1 MELKDLRIL
10 SRLKTAGRALSIVLA
25 GAFTGTLS
33 IQADPLQAQQITRQA
48 GDALAVDLVA
58 TAQSLSMR
66 DMYARSLY
74 EYIRTNPNSFADP
87 TFYVNF
93 LVYLMHQSP
102 GFRCDRAFSNEFE
115 KRDFFVNVQQPNLKN
130 QIFQAISSASI
141 PQRFDIAFTLDTQ
154 PFDFNTSSLSYHVRS
169 IGLAEN
175 LNNTIRVRNRE
186 QSCAQQVLQSLNVAT
201 DACPWRFT
209 VVDEAGQSAVPDF
222 PFGRSITVPATD
234 ARVLYERFG
243 RQLFSVVSYRF
254 QAANNGE
261 HKVQVFP
268 TDGQMFGLSSDS
280 VVRVQTFKHPQ
291 FSQPQYLDFSNEM
304 QLIIP
309 DLNVDMALNFQQ
321 QGFRAVGEGER
332 QDPGTLI
339 SQGKSVQTYG
349 SAAVGNSVFII
360 RLAMPS
366 LNVDQK
372 IQYSLG
378 RENRGE
384 HYVTLFGSLDY
395 EKITAQAAPISG
407 HAQLLQVDPSTGEL
421 KEVRL
426 SSGFDGAFYPAG
438 IPTAQS
444 PAAEPQSQLDL
455 TPIAPSAE
463 SSAVGQ

>member
-1 MELKDLRIL
+1 MGFQVSRIL
-10 SRLKTAGRALSIVLA
+10 SRLKTAGRALPLVLA
-25 GAFTGTLS
+25 GVSVGALTF
-33 IQADPLQAQQITRQA
+33 QAAPLQAQQITRQA
-48 GDALAVDLVA
+48 GDALGVDLVA
-58 TAQSLSMR
+58 TARALSMR

-74 EYIRTNPNSFADP
+74 EYVRSNPNSFADP

-93 LVYLMHQSP
+93 LVFLMHQSP
-102 GFRCDRAFSNEFE
+102 GFRCDQAFSNEFE
-115 KRDFFVNVQQPNLKN
+115 KRDFFVNAQNPDLKN
-130 QIFQAISSASI
+130 QIFQAISSAPI
-141 PQRFDIAFTLDTQ
+141 TQRFDIAFTLDTQ
-154 PFDFNTSSLSYHVRS
+154 PFDFNTSRLSYNVRAV
-169 IGLAEN
+169 GLAEN
-175 LNNTIRVRNRE
+175 LNQVIRVRNRE
-186 QSCAQQVLQSLNVAT
+186 QNCAQQVLQSLNVAT
-201 DACPWRFT
+201 DAFPWRFT
-209 VVDEAGQSAVPDF
+209 VVDETGEAAVPSF

-280 VVRVQTFKHPQ
+280 VVRVQTYKHPQ

-309 DLNVDMALNFQQ
+309 DLNVDMGLKFQQ
-321 QGFRAVGEGER
+321 QGFRAVGSGER

-339 SQGKSVQTYG
+339 SLGKSVEANG
-349 SAAVGNSVFII
+349 SAAVGNSVFIV

-366 LNVDQK
+366 LNVEQN
-372 IQYSLG
+372 IQYQLG
-378 RENRGE
+378 RDNKGE

-395 EKITAQAAPISG
+395 EKITAKVAPISG

-426 SSGFDGAFYPAG
+426 RSGFDGAFYPAG
-438 IPTAQS
+438 LPKAEA

-455 TPIAPSAE
+455 TPIAPIAE
-463 SSAVGQ
+463 GSAVSQ

>member
-1 MELKDLRIL
+1 MGFKVSRIL
-10 SRLKTAGRALSIVLA
+10 SRLKTAGRTLSLVSVGALIGALS
-25 GAFTGTLS
+25 F
-33 IQADPLQAQQITRQA
+33 QAVPLHAQQITRQA

-74 EYIRTNPNSFADP
+74 EYIRSNPNSFADP

-93 LVYLMHQSP
+93 LVFLMHQSP
-102 GFRCDRAFSNEFE
+102 GFRCDQAFSNEFE
-115 KRDFFVNVQQPNLKN
+115 KRDFFVNVQQPDLKN
-130 QIFQAISSASI
+130 QIFQAISSAAI
-141 PQRFDIAFTLDTQ
+141 TQRFDIAFTLDTQ
-154 PFDFNTSSLSYHVRS
+154 PFNFNTSSLSYNVRS

-175 LNNTIRVRNRE
+175 LNNIIRVRNRE
-186 QSCAQQVLQSLNVAT
+186 QSCAQQVLQSLQVAT
-201 DACPWRFT
+201 DAFPWRFT
-209 VVDEAGQSAVPDF
+209 VVDEAGEAAAPAF

-243 RQLFSVVSYRF
+243 RQLFAVVSYRF

-280 VVRVQTFKHPQ
+280 VVRVQTYKHPR

-304 QLIIP
+304 QLNIP
-309 DLNVDMALNFQQ
+309 DLNVDMALKFQQ
-321 QGFRAVGEGER
+321 QGFRAVGAGER

-339 SQGKSVQTYG
+339 SLGKSVQTNG

-366 LNVDQK
+366 LNVEQN

-378 RENRGE
+378 RDNNGE

-395 EKITAQAAPISG
+395 EKITAQSAPFSG
-407 HAQLLQVDPSTGEL
+407 QAQLLQVDPSDGEL
-421 KEVRL
+421 REVRL
-426 SSGFDGAFYPAG
+426 RAGFDGAFYTAG
-438 IPTAQS
+438 IPRAQS
-444 PAAEPQSQLDL
+444 PEAEPQSQLDL
-455 TPIAPSAE
+455 PPIAPSTE